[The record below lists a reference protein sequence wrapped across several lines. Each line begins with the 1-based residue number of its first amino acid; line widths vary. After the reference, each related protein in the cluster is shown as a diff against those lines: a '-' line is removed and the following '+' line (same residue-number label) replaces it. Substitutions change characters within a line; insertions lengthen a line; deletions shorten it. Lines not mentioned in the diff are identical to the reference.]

1 MRRLVSSVIA
11 PLLLTAVL
19 ASNAWSA
26 EAPGQRSQMLLAVS
40 DAAAAGLSAVPGTA
54 IDGALDRAA
63 ALTTLNIDAM
73 GKATDVKLRLSRP
86 AVYSVYMDAAAN
98 VAHIALANTV
108 VLPSLQTMTVGNDSI
123 VSGVTT
129 ALSAVHPQFV
139 TRVDVSLKGAAGV
152 SVRSENNLLIVS
164 FTPGA
169 SGVTGAAYSSADLA
183 LARIEEMVRR
193 NDDVLAAHST
203 EISQSISI
211 ARSNME
217 SANVALLQAELAQVA
232 PAADAKKAQSA
243 ARIEFEKHQTN
254 TALLEADRASLLT
267 RRADAVQTARRGL
280 ANSRDVNAT
289 LAAFESEENKF
300 SSAFQALAARA
311 KQQQELNTLLAQR
324 IESTTAGASKASLE
338 QMDSALAA
346 VRTAASVEA
355 PKAIAKAQRSEV
367 AQANVRMDVPTA
379 APLAALSKDAAAANV
394 PPAPRVR
401 TTEHRLSMDTIARGE
416 AMAVLRS
423 SADEVVEA
431 EQQGVIRMAQ
441 AQTDGTGITEVKPA
455 MESSKPASGPRRY
468 SVPKTTGTRPAFNL
482 YNPNVPA
489 SEDPLRQIV
498 TLDFQGMELTN
509 VVSLLAEKA
518 QINVI
523 AGTEVAGTVTANLKN
538 VPLGRAIEIVLR
550 MNGLGIVEEAGVYRI
565 TTYDEAISAQ
575 RQTRMIFLQNAQA
588 DDVKK
593 TLDDIL
599 ESEAQSE
606 LISVSAN
613 PATNV
618 VVIAGP
624 LESIEELEGIV
635 TELDVAD
642 QIVPT
647 LTMAIKLNYSDP
659 AQLLPVVA
667 PLLSEAGVVS
677 ADSRTRQM
685 IVTDI
690 PVKVQEI
697 QALIQTVDLP
707 VKSVSIDALV
717 VDAQLEDGAQTGVDW
732 LLQTNHLQAD
742 GDPDFGIENILP
754 ITNPQAGAAAM
765 TFGLISDSFNLRATI
780 RARVESTDAELLA
793 NPVVVTVENKPATI
807 NISREIPYQELTQ
820 TSEGGQLATTK
831 FKDIGTVLKV
841 TPRVTH
847 DDHILV
853 TVDAKQS
860 NTTGESVT
868 GVPIESKRQAQT
880 ELRMKNGQSIYIGG
894 LRSFDSDKAN
904 RKVPVLGDIPV
915 VNTLFKSQDV
925 RSQHTELLIFMTCNI
940 LPDDH
945 FPDLTPFQQEKFDQL
960 GAKPRTVNG
969 TRDLVRT
976 YTHPEEQ
983 RDPIYKWRRAK

>member
-1 MRRLVSSVIA
+1 MRRLFSSRIIA
-11 PLLLTAVL
+11 PLILTAVL
-19 ASNAWSA
+19 ASSAWAA

-40 DAAAAGLSAVPGTA
+40 ETAASGLPAIPGAA

-63 ALTTLNIDAM
+63 ALTALNIDAM
-73 GKATDVKLRLSRP
+73 GKATDMKLRLSRP
-86 AVYSVYMDAAAN
+86 AVYSVAVDAN
-98 VAHIALANTV
+98 GAHIALTNTV
-108 VLPSLQTMTVGNDSI
+108 VLPSLQTMTVGNDS
-123 VSGVTT
+123 VVGGVTT

-139 TRVDVSLKGAAGV
+139 TRVDVSLKGAAGIA
-152 SVRSENNLLIVS
+152 VRTENNTLIVT

-169 SGVTGAAYSSADLA
+169 SGVSGAQYSPADLA

-193 NDDVLAAHST
+193 NDDIHAADGAA
-203 EISQSISI
+203 IAQSIEA
-211 ARSNME
+211 ARHEME

-232 PAADAKKAQSA
+232 PAADTKNAQRVSRA
-243 ARIEFEKHQTN
+243 EFEKHQTD
-254 TALLEADRASLLT
+254 TALLEADRATLLA
-267 RRADAVQTARRGL
+267 RRADAVQTARRSL
-280 ANSRDVNAT
+280 FTAKDVNAV
-289 LAAFESEENKF
+289 LAAFEVEENKF
-300 SSAFQALAARA
+300 TSALQALAARA
-311 KQQQELNTLLAQR
+311 KQQQELNSLIARR
-324 IESTTAGASKASLE
+324 IESTTAGSAKASLE

-346 VRTAASVEA
+346 VRTAASLET
-355 PKAIAKAQRSEV
+355 PKAAKAQPSEV
-367 AQANVRMDVPTA
+367 AMANVRMDLPA
-379 APLAALSKDAAAANV
+379 PAPLAALSKDDDAGT
-394 PPAPRVR
+394 PPAPRAR
-401 TTEHRLSMDTIARGE
+401 TNEHRLSMDTVARGD

-423 SADEVVEA
+423 TSDEVVEA

-455 MESSKPASGPRRY
+455 ADNARPASGPRRY

-523 AGTEVAGTVTANLKN
+523 AGTEVTGTVTANLKN

-565 TTYDEAISAQ
+565 TTYEEAISAQ

-606 LISVSAN
+606 LISVSSN

-624 LESIEELEGIV
+624 LDSIEELEGIV

-647 LTMAIKLNYSDP
+647 LTMPIKLNYSEP
-659 AQLLPVVA
+659 TQLLPVIA
-667 PLLSEAGVVS
+667 PLLSEAGTVS
-677 ADSRTRQM
+677 ADPRTRQ
-685 IVTDI
+685 IIITDI

-697 QALIQTVDLP
+697 QALVQTVDLP

-717 VDAQLEDGAQTGVDW
+717 VDAQLEDGAQTGIDW

-780 RARVESTDAELLA
+780 RARVESTDAEIFA
-793 NPVVVTVENKPATI
+793 NPVVLTVENKPATI
-807 NISREIPYQELTQ
+807 NISREVPYQELTQ

-847 DDHILV
+847 DDHILA
-853 TVDAKQS
+853 TVDVKQS

-868 GVPIESKRQAQT
+868 GVPIEAKRQAQT

-894 LRSFDSDKAN
+894 LRGYDSDKSN
-904 RKVPVLGDIPV
+904 RKVPILGDIPV
-915 VNTLFKSQDV
+915 VNTFFKSQDV
-925 RSQHTELLIFMTCNI
+925 RAQHTELLIFMTCTI
-940 LPDDH
+940 MADDH

-960 GAKPRTVNG
+960 GAKPRGVNG

>member
-11 PLLLTAVL
+11 PLILTAVL

-26 EAPGQRSQMLLAVS
+26 EAPGQRTQMLLAVS
-40 DAAAAGLSAVPGTA
+40 DAAAAGLPAVPGAA
-54 IDGALDRAA
+54 IEGALDRAS
-63 ALTTLNIDAM
+63 ALTALNIDAM

-86 AVYSVYMDAAAN
+86 AVYSVALDGN
-98 VAHIALANTV
+98 VAHIALANTI
-108 VLPSLQTMTVGNDSI
+108 VLPSLQTMAVGSDSVVGN
-123 VSGVTT
+123 VTT
-129 ALSAVHPQFV
+129 AVTALHPQFV
-139 TRVDVSLKGAAGV
+139 TRVDVSLNGAAGV
-152 SVRSENNLLIVS
+152 SVRSENNTLIVT

-169 SGVTGAAYSSADLA
+169 AGVSGAQYSSKDLA
-183 LARIEEMVRR
+183 VARIDESIRR
-193 NDDVLAAHST
+193 NDEIHAADSA
-203 EISQSISI
+203 SINESI
-211 ARSNME
+211 EAAGRKME
-217 SANVALLQAELAQVA
+217 DANVALLQAELAQVA
-232 PAADAKKAQSA
+232 PASTAKNVPSA
-243 ARIEFEKHQTN
+243 ARVEFEKHQAD
-254 TALLEADRASLLT
+254 TALLEADRATLMT
-267 RRADAVQTARRGL
+267 RRADAVQIARAGL
-280 ANSRDVNAT
+280 AASKDVNAT
-289 LAAFESEENKF
+289 LAAFDAEEAKYAKAFES
-300 SSAFQALAARA
+300 LAARA
-311 KQQQELNTLLAQR
+311 KQQQELNTLLARR
-324 IESTTAGASKASLE
+324 IESTTAGSSKTSLE
-338 QMDSALAA
+338 QMDNALAA
-346 VRTAASVEA
+346 VRTAASTET
-355 PKAIAKAQRSEV
+355 PKAAAKAPRTEV
-367 AQANVRMDVPTA
+367 AKANVNMNVTTA
-379 APLAALSKDAAAANV
+379 APLAALSKDAAAGAV
-394 PPAPRVR
+394 PAPRAR
-401 TTEHRLSMDTIARGE
+401 TTEHSLSMDSIARGE

-423 SADEVVEA
+423 TPDEVVAA
-431 EQQGVIRMAQ
+431 EQNGVIRMAQ

-455 MESSKPASGPRRY
+455 MDNAKPAGGPRRY
-468 SVPKTTGTRPAFNL
+468 SVPKTTGSRPAFNL

-523 AGTEVAGTVTANLKN
+523 AGTEVTGTVTANLKN

-565 TTYDEAISAQ
+565 TTYDEAIAAQ

-588 DDVKK
+588 ADVKK

-599 ESEAQSE
+599 ESESQSE

-624 LESIEELEGIV
+624 LEAIEELEGVV

-642 QIVPT
+642 QVVPT
-647 LTMAIKLNYSDP
+647 LTMPIKLNYSEP
-659 AQLLPVVA
+659 AQLLPVIA
-667 PLLSEAGVVS
+667 PLLSEAGTVS
-677 ADSRTRQM
+677 ADPRTRQ
-685 IVTDI
+685 IIITDI

-732 LLQTNHLQAD
+732 LLATNHLQAD
-742 GDPDFGIENILP
+742 GDPDFGIENVLP

-807 NISREIPYQELTQ
+807 NISREVPYQELTQ

-894 LRSFDSDKAN
+894 LRGYDSDKSN
-904 RKVPVLGDIPV
+904 RKVPILGDIPV

-940 LPDDH
+940 MPDDH

-960 GAKPRTVNG
+960 GAKPRSVNG